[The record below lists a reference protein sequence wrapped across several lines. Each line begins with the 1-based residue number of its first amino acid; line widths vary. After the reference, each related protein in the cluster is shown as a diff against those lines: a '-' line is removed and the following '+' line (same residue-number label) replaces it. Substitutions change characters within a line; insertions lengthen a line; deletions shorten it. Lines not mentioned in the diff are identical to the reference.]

1 MTARR
6 ILIVF
11 VLLAG
16 FVLGGALAP
25 GHARTVGQIIDDATI
40 ATEITA
46 KLAADQLS
54 SLAKIGVKAHDG
66 IVTLSGKVDSQER
79 KAKAAQIASS
89 VDGVKGLVNNIE
101 VTGAAATTSTP
112 PAQQP
117 PTTNGTAT
125 TAPSGLEAMGT
136 VATVDAASG
145 TITLQDGRILK
156 TTDRTMVW
164 QPTTVAALTPGAQVL
179 VQGAVPAAAPAPTQ
193 RP

>member
-6 ILIVF
+6 SLIVF

-16 FVLGGALAP
+16 LVLGALAP

-40 ATEITA
+40 ATQITA
-46 KLAADQLS
+46 KLAVEQLS
-54 SLAKIGVKAHDG
+54 SLAKIGVKAHNG

-89 VDGVKGLVNNIE
+89 VDGVKGIVNNIE
-101 VTGAAATTSTP
+101 VAGAATSA
-112 PAQQP
+112 PA
-117 PTTNGTAT
+117 
-125 TAPSGLEAMGT
+125 GLEVMGT
-136 VATVDAASG
+136 VATVDPATG

-156 TTDRTMVW
+156 TTDRTVVW

-179 VQGAVPAAAPAPTQ
+179 VQGAVPAAAPQPAPTH

>member
-6 ILIVF
+6 TLFVF

-16 FVLGGALAP
+16 LVLGGAP

-40 ATEITA
+40 TTEITA

-101 VTGAAATTSTP
+101 VTGAATTSTP

-117 PTTNGTAT
+117 TTGTT
-125 TAPSGLEAMGT
+125 PSAPGLEATGT
-136 VATVDAASG
+136 VAAVDAASG

-156 TTDRTMVW
+156 TTDRTTVW
-164 QPTTVAALTPGAQVL
+164 QPTTLSTLTPGSQVL
-179 VQGAVPAAAPAPTQ
+179 IQGAVPAPQPSALPAQ